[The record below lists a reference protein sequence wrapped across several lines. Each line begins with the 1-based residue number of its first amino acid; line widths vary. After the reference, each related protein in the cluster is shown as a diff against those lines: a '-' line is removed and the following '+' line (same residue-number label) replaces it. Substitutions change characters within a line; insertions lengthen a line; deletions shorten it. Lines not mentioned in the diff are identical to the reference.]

1 MISFSVSAYSVP
13 LRFVFLM
20 TDKELTHEIIGA
32 AMDVHREL
40 GPGLLEA
47 VYEECLCY
55 ELAARSIAFEKQ
67 KPIPVVYKGA
77 KLDCGYRAEIVVC
90 GRVIVEI
97 KATAAVAPIHDAVML
112 TYLRLSGCKIG
123 LLINF
128 HSALLKDGIHRY
140 VWKYE
145 NQTQEEN
152 QTERRGTEYAEKRAR
167 AYHA

>member
-1 MISFSVSAYSVP
+1 
-13 LRFVFLM
+13 M

-32 AMDVHREL
+32 AMEVHREL
-40 GPGLLEA
+40 GPGLLES
-47 VYEECLCY
+47 VYEECLCH
-55 ELAARSIAFEKQ
+55 ELTARSIPFEKQ
-67 KPIPVVYKGA
+67 KPIPVVYKSA
-77 KLDCGYRAEIVVC
+77 KLDCGYRADIVVC

-97 KATAAVAPIHDAVML
+97 KAISSVAPIHDAVML

-145 NQTQEEN
+145 NPAEN
-152 QTERRGTEYAEKRAR
+152 IAKRRDTEGAEKSEKAH
-167 AYHA
+167 HA